1 MMALRDIPRDKFP
14 VLVILNVCIFIAY
27 SYVAVS
33 TFCVVCGLII
43 ICFSFLFSKYSTY
56 VL

>member
-27 SYVAVS
+27 SYVAVR
-33 TFCVVCGLII
+33 TFCAVCGLI